1 MHSSYLIAGT
11 EIPAPA
17 LTPGLYVVATPIGNL
32 GDISMRALA
41 TLAACDIILAE
52 DTRVT
57 RNLLQHY
64 GIRTPMRAYHEHNAR
79 DAEERLI
86 SQLKAGERLSLVSD
100 AGTPLVSDPGQG
112 LVSAAIRA
120 GIPVIP
126 IPGASAT
133 LTALVAAGLPAERFF
148 FEGFLPPKAGER
160 RRRIREIEAVPATL
174 VFYEAPHRA
183 AESLADLAEVLGDR
197 PAVLAREL
205 TKKFETFRR
214 GTLPSLA
221 AALAAEPQP
230 KGEIVLL
237 VAPPQARTELTDA
250 DIDAAL
256 ALALESHSPRD
267 AAQIVAAELGLPKR
281 RVYARALQ
289 REERR

>member
-1 MHSSYLIAGT
+1 VHSSYLIAGT